1 VPRRNLIPLALL
13 AVLALG
19 SFAFALLGAS
29 SAPSGATL
37 AVQNGSTRTFGSPTG
52 ATSFAIDLV
61 TTIPAGGS
69 SGAVSQV
76 RGVAYVPPSHMTVS
90 QVSGSTSKV
99 IAVLNPAATAC
110 SLSTYAAI
118 VGGSTPWT
126 ASGTSYVRT
135 ETLAAYDARVPR
147 ATATSCVPRTTAVR
161 GQVRERAA
169 VRAGYLVGVRLTLVV
184 PPQTLSN
191 GQQAASGVE
200 NQALVVLEIDGTRT
214 RALGS

>member
-19 SFAFALLGAS
+19 TLAFAVLGAS

-52 ATSFAIDLV
+52 ATSFTMDLV

-69 SGAVSQV
+69 SGAATQV

-99 IAVLNPAATAC
+99 IAVLDPAATAC
-110 SLSTYAAI
+110 SLSTYTAV

-126 ASGTSYVRT
+126 ASGMAYVRT
-135 ETLAAYDARVPR
+135 ETLAAYDARVPH
-147 ATATSCVPRTTAVR
+147 ATATSCVPRATAVR
-161 GQVRERAA
+161 GQVRERATL
-169 VRAGYLVGVRLTLVV
+169 RAGYLVGVRLTLVV
-184 PPQTLSN
+184 PPQTLPN
-191 GQQAASGVE
+191 GLRATSGVE
-200 NQALVVLEIDGTRT
+200 NQALVVLEIDGTPA